1 MICKNIEDVR
11 DPDGLEELGAGGV
24 VVAAEEEELLE
35 DLRRERGV
43 LLPRPRRRRRGRAV
57 AADAAHLP
65 LLVLVVV
72 PADPARV
79 LALTLPHLSRPPPPP
94 RIREER
100 KRGRSNRELVTLGGA
115 EMEERGGIF
124 FYFQMMRE
132 MRGREIGAQIVR
144 DYSSVPAMMLF
155 KLHTYICFAENQ
167 L

>member
-1 MICKNIEDVR
+1 MHVTGRARCGAYIEDVR

-79 LALTLPHLSRPPPPP
+79 LALALPHLPRPPPRPPPPP
-94 RIREER
+94 PPPIESEKNR
-100 KRGRSNRELVTLGGA
+100 KRGAADRIGSLSLSEELRWKKGV
-115 EMEERGGIF
+115 EF
-124 FYFQMMRE
+124 FLYFLMTE
-132 MRGREIGAQIVR
+132 TRGREIGNFF
-144 DYSSVPAMMLF
+144 L
-155 KLHTYICFAENQ
+155 
-167 L
+167 

>member
-1 MICKNIEDVR
+1 MENQRKKLESRKFFEKKLGNREPSREKKFAVENFCKK
-11 DPDGLEELGAGGV
+11 GV

-79 LALTLPHLSRPPPPP
+79 LALALPHLPRPPPRPPPPP
-94 RIREER
+94 PIESEKNR
-100 KRGRSNRELVTLGGA
+100 KRGAADRIGSLSRSEERRWKKGA
-115 EMEERGGIF
+115 EFSFIF
-124 FYFQMMRE
+124 R
-132 MRGREIGAQIVR
+132 
-144 DYSSVPAMMLF
+144 
-155 KLHTYICFAENQ
+155 
-167 L
+167 

>member
-1 MICKNIEDVR
+1 MHVTGRARCGAYIEDVR

-43 LLPRPRRRRRGRAV
+43 QLPRPRRRRRRGRAV

-124 FYFQMMRE
+124 FYFQMMRK
-132 MRGREIGAQIVR
+132 MRGREIGI
-144 DYSSVPAMMLF
+144 F
-155 KLHTYICFAENQ
+155 F
-167 L
+167 

>member
-1 MICKNIEDVR
+1 MHVTGRARCGAYIEDVR

-72 PADPARV
+72 PANPARV
-79 LALTLPHLSRPPPPP
+79 LPLPLPHLVPFLPLPHTAAAALLDPP
-94 RIREER
+94 RPLGYPGNYSNS
-100 KRGRSNRELVTLGGA
+100 GR
-115 EMEERGGIF
+115 
-124 FYFQMMRE
+124 
-132 MRGREIGAQIVR
+132 
-144 DYSSVPAMMLF
+144 
-155 KLHTYICFAENQ
+155 
-167 L
+167 

>member
-1 MICKNIEDVR
+1 MHVTGRERRGAYIEDVR

-72 PADPARV
+72 AADPARV
-79 LALTLPHLSRPPPPP
+79 LALALPHLPRPPPRPPPPP
-94 RIREER
+94 PIESEKNR
-100 KRGRSNRELVTLGGA
+100 KRGAADRIGSLSRSEELRWKKGV
-115 EMEERGGIF
+115 EF
-124 FYFQMMRE
+124 FLYFLMTE
-132 MRGREIGAQIVR
+132 TRGREIGNFF
-144 DYSSVPAMMLF
+144 L
-155 KLHTYICFAENQ
+155 
-167 L
+167 